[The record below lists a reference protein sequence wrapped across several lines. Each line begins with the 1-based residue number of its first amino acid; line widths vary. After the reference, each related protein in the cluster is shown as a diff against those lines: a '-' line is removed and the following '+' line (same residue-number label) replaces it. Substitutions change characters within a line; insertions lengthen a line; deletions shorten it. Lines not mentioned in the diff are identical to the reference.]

1 MPAGSETSEKSSSE
15 LSAKGSLN
23 SKADDDDSNQK
34 QNSVQLCTEVF
45 DEHSSPTEDGKFIIK
60 NQNIILRFS
69 NIRCQN
75 FRGLCKSTD
84 LELKFI
90 GVRVVVPF
98 PDCSYQ

>member
-45 DEHSSPTEDGKFIIK
+45 DEHSSPTEDGKFISIK
-60 NQNIILRFS
+60 IFRFS
-69 NIRCQN
+69 NIRSQN
-75 FRGLCKSTD
+75 IRELCKSTD
-84 LELKFI
+84 LVELKFSR
-90 GVRVVVPF
+90 VRVVVPF

>member
-60 NQNIILRFS
+60 ILYLDSQIF
-69 NIRCQN
+69 
-75 FRGLCKSTD
+75 
-84 LELKFI
+84 
-90 GVRVVVPF
+90 VVKTSRDFVKVYW
-98 PDCSYQ
+98 SRAKV

>member
-45 DEHSSPTEDGKFIIK
+45 DEHSSPTEDGKFISIK
-60 NQNIILRFS
+60 IIYLDSQIF
-69 NIRCQN
+69 
-75 FRGLCKSTD
+75 
-84 LELKFI
+84 
-90 GVRVVVPF
+90 VVKTSGDFVKALI
-98 PDCSYQ
+98 

>member
-60 NQNIILRFS
+60 TL
-69 NIRCQN
+69 
-75 FRGLCKSTD
+75 T
-84 LELKFI
+84 
-90 GVRVVVPF
+90 
-98 PDCSYQ
+98 YYT